1 MPKVKY
7 LKDLCSGAAGTV
19 HDLQDYEA
27 NVLIQL
33 GAAEIFDDSQQSEA
47 ARLAA
52 EQAEAARLAAEQAE
66 AARLA
71 AEKEYEQIPPN
82 ILLNLNGRPV
92 VDEFGDMVQE
102 PELLLV
108 PENPV
113 KKGSKAS
120 K

>member
-33 GAAEIFDDSQQSEA
+33 GVAEIFDEKA
-47 ARLAA
+47 AAKKAEIDRLAA
-52 EQAEAARLAAEQAE
+52 EKAKAD
-66 AARLA
+66 RLA
-71 AEKEYEQIPPN
+71 AEKEFEQIPPN
-82 ILLNLNGRPV
+82 VLLTLNGRPV

>member
-1 MPKVKY
+1 MPKVKF
-7 LKDLCSGAAGTV
+7 LKDLCSGRAGSV
-19 HDLQDYEA
+19 QDLQDYEA

-33 GAAEIFDDSQQSEA
+33 GAAEIFDEKA
-47 ARLAA
+47 AAEKAEKDRLAV
-52 EQAEAARLAAEQAE
+52 EKAEAD
-66 AARLA
+66 RLA

>member
-7 LKDLCSGAAGTV
+7 LKDLCSGVAGTV

-33 GAAEIFDDSQQSEA
+33 GVAEIFDEKA
-47 ARLAA
+47 AAKKAEIDRFAAEKAKAERLAA
-52 EQAEAARLAAEQAE
+52 EDV
-66 AARLA
+66 
-71 AEKEYEQIPPN
+71 YEHIPAN
-82 ILLNLNGRPV
+82 VLLTLNGRPV
-92 VDEFGDMVQE
+92 VDEFGSMVQE

>member
-1 MPKVKY
+1 MPKVKF
-7 LKDLCSGAAGTV
+7 LKDLCSGRAGSV
-19 HDLQDYEA
+19 QDLQDYEA

-33 GAAEIFDDSQQSEA
+33 GAAEIFDEKA
-47 ARLAA
+47 AA
-52 EQAEAARLAAEQAE
+52 ENDRLDAEKAEAD
-66 AARLA
+66 RLA